1 MKEIEGEESS
11 AKGDRPVT
19 GQTSNDERLGR
30 CGVGAMRRD
39 SVCRLRRDEPTRS
52 IVVCRD
58 DFDDALPRG
67 THRVIRDTDNSPRV
81 AFLSIIRTRDFVHT
95 RLFTFFFF
103 FFFLSFFPT
112 ASFPPSSF
120 LSFFLLKL
128 PSNAT
133 GPARPSKP
141 YAFFTYGKR
150 NNVVNAVLLV
160 SPPFYIPPGIREFF
174 SSACKRFKRWLA
186 NAAGF

>member
-1 MKEIEGEESS
+1 MEL
-11 AKGDRPVT
+11 A
-19 GQTSNDERLGR
+19 R
-30 CGVGAMRRD
+30 CGATRCAGYVATN
-39 SVCRLRRDEPTRS
+39 LRVPSLFAEML
-52 IVVCRD
+52 
-58 DFDDALPRG
+58 DDALPRG

-103 FFFLSFFPT
+103 FF
-112 ASFPPSSF
+112 SF
-120 LSFFLLKL
+120 LSFLWPLFPPLLSSRFLLKL